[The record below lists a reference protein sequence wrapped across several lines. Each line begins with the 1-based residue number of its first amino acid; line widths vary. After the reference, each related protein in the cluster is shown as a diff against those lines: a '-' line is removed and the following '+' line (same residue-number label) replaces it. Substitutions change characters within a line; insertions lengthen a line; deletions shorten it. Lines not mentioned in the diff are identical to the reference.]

1 MSKDLLDGKS
11 IIVTGGSSGL
21 GRATA
26 IALARRG
33 ARVMIADV
41 NKDGAAETLGLIAKD
56 GGSAQFVQTNVTVE
70 SDVKAM
76 VETTVKS
83 YGRLDGAFNNAGLPQ
98 HLLPL
103 HEISTEQWRRVI
115 DLNLTGMFFC
125 LKYEII

>member
-1 MSKDLLDGKS
+1 MRMSTDLLDGKS

-41 NKDGAAETLGLIAKD
+41 NKDGGADTLALIAKD
-56 GGSAQFVQTNVTVE
+56 GGSAQFVLANITSE
-70 SDVKAM
+70 SDVKGM
-76 VETTVKS
+76 VEATVKA

-98 HLLPL
+98 HL
-103 HEISTEQWRRVI
+103 
-115 DLNLTGMFFC
+115 
-125 LKYEII
+125 